1 MGEIES
7 KISHVS
13 GLATTSGF
21 TAVVNKIPDVNSLVK
36 KKKKKI
42 IAQKVVNLKRKLLTI
57 IMIDV
62 LLRQNLISLQ
72 QNLLM

>member
-13 GLATTSGF
+13 GLVTTSRF
-21 TAVVNKIPDVNSLVK
+21 TAVENRIPDVNSLV

-62 LLRQNLISLQ
+62 LLLQNLISLQ

>member
-13 GLATTSGF
+13 GLAATSGF
-21 TAVVNKIPDVNSLVK
+21 TAVENKIPDVNSLVK
-36 KKKKKI
+36 KKKKKKI
-42 IAQKVVNLKRKLLTI
+42 IAQKGVNLKRKLLTI

-62 LLRQNLISLQ
+62 LLLQNLIGL
-72 QNLLM
+72 